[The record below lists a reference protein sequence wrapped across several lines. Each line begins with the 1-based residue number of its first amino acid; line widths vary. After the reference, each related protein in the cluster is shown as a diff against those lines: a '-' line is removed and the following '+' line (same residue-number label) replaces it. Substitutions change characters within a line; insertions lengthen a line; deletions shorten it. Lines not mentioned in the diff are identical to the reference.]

1 MSNASVK
8 QRSDVSSVEQAIDT
22 LVELLPVKS
31 ITVIRDVVAGVILGE
46 VDEVDH
52 EMELAAGVSYVVIG
66 LGKLP
71 TEFGRGIELL
81 DSGGAK

>member
-1 MSNASVK
+1 MSNVNAQPKSG
-8 QRSDVSSVEQAIDT
+8 VSSVENVVSHLIDG
-22 LVELLPVKS
+22 ELPIKS
-31 ITVIRDVVAGVILGE
+31 VTVIRDVVAGVILGE

-71 TEFGRGIELL
+71 TNFEPGINFVEL
-81 DSGGAK
+81 KK